1 MSLDESR
8 DRKIMGDI
16 LLLYAYCVQAF
27 FKKPFGQRTV
37 SAAIRAICARR
48 YTSTSKHSKRMA
60 VDGWT
65 ICAICTVHRMPCT
78 SSFPS
83 KKGCVI
89 TCQWVFIARPAAMH
103 LHFVKCV
110 KIDLKQ
116 AVLGSCISCQQPLDR
131 PRCNDLPTVC
141 ISRVPLDAIIFQYLA
156 MEGSSAITNL
166 TSCEQQHTSTSLI
179 WLYVW
184 KFAPLSR
191 QIVGHI
197 VRELVCTL
205 TSEFKCAN
213 VISRK
218 YARNQ
223 KQPVQLP
230 ATCIYILYILC
241 VCIHTFLTTVCL
253 SWGFNMYLYM
263 ILYYI
268 TH

>member
-1 MSLDESR
+1 
-8 DRKIMGDI
+8 
-16 LLLYAYCVQAF
+16 
-27 FKKPFGQRTV
+27 
-37 SAAIRAICARR
+37 
-48 YTSTSKHSKRMA
+48 
-60 VDGWT
+60 
-65 ICAICTVHRMPCT
+65 
-78 SSFPS
+78 
-83 KKGCVI
+83 
-89 TCQWVFIARPAAMH
+89 MH

-156 MEGSSAITNL
+156 MEGSSAIINL

-230 ATCIYILYILC
+230 ATCIYIYYILC

-253 SWGFNMYLYM
+253 S
-263 ILYYI
+263 
-268 TH
+268 